1 MQEII
6 ITNKENN
13 KIIMLVENGQ
23 MIEQYQE
30 NDPKTR
36 LEGNIYLGK
45 IRNILP
51 GMQAAFV
58 DIGEGKN
65 TFIQVKD
72 LLKKEDETKE
82 KTAQTKDIKEVAKI
96 GMQIIVQVKKDAN
109 HKKGA
114 RVSTHIS
121 LPGKYM
127 VYMPETDFITISQKI
142 TDETKKQEL
151 KQYVQ
156 QILPQ
161 GAGAI
166 LRTSAEIATN
176 EQLKQDAKALE
187 NKWQQIKEKAQ
198 ASSEI
203 GLLYE
208 SETVIEKLIQDTI
221 SQKIEKITVDTET
234 DYEEVSK
241 ILAKHQEYSNIKI
254 EKVQDSTEKYTLKK
268 QLAQLENR
276 KIWLK
281 CGGFITIDKTEALTA
296 IDVNSGKY
304 TGKMSQEQTIY
315 TVNKEATEEIA
326 KQLRLRDIDGI
337 IIIDYIDMQKEQSR
351 EKIKELLQEN
361 LKKDRSKTQILEFTK
376 LNLLELTRKHMFSNI
391 NK

>member
-13 KIIMLVENGQ
+13 KKIMLVENGQ

-30 NDPKTR
+30 NDQKTR

-82 KTAQTKDIKEVAKI
+82 KTEQTKDIKEVAKI

-142 TDETKKQEL
+142 TDEAKKQEL

-161 GAGAI
+161 GVGAI
-166 LRTSAEIATN
+166 LRTSAENATN

-187 NKWQQIKEKAQ
+187 NKWQKIKKNAQ
-198 ASSEI
+198 ARSEI
-203 GLLYE
+203 GL
-208 SETVIEKLIQDTI
+208 I
-221 SQKIEKITVDTET
+221 
-234 DYEEVSK
+234 
-241 ILAKHQEYSNIKI
+241 
-254 EKVQDSTEKYTLKK
+254 
-268 QLAQLENR
+268 
-276 KIWLK
+276 
-281 CGGFITIDKTEALTA
+281 
-296 IDVNSGKY
+296 
-304 TGKMSQEQTIY
+304 
-315 TVNKEATEEIA
+315 
-326 KQLRLRDIDGI
+326 
-337 IIIDYIDMQKEQSR
+337 
-351 EKIKELLQEN
+351 
-361 LKKDRSKTQILEFTK
+361 
-376 LNLLELTRKHMFSNI
+376 
-391 NK
+391 

>member
-6 ITNKENN
+6 ITNKENY
-13 KIIMLVENGQ
+13 KRIMLVQEGQ
-23 MIEQYQE
+23 MIEQYLE
-30 NDPKTR
+30 NSQRSR

-72 LLKKEDETKE
+72 LQKKEDETKGNVT
-82 KTAQTKDIKEVAKI
+82 KNKDIKEVAKI
-96 GMQIIVQVKKDAN
+96 GMQVIVQVKKDAN

-127 VYMPETDFITISQKI
+127 VYMPETDFITVSQKI
-142 TDETKKQEL
+142 TDEAKKQEL
-151 KQYVQ
+151 KQYLK

-161 GAGAI
+161 GSGAI
-166 LRTSAEIATN
+166 LRTSAEMATQ
-176 EQLKQDAKALE
+176 EQLKQDAEALQS
-187 NKWQQIKEKAQ
+187 KWKEIKNKAQ
-198 ASSEI
+198 ENGKI
-203 GLLYE
+203 GQLYE
-208 SETVIEKLIQDTI
+208 SENVIEKLIQDTI
-221 SQKIEKITVDTET
+221 AQKIEKITVDNQD
-234 DYEEVSK
+234 DYEEIAK
-241 ILAKHQEYSNIKI
+241 ILAKHQEYSKIKL
-254 EKVQDSTEKYTLKK
+254 EKVEDSTQKYTLKK
-268 QLAQLENR
+268 QIEQLENR

-304 TGKMSQEQTIY
+304 TGKMNQEQTIY

>member
-13 KIIMLVENGQ
+13 KKIMLVENGQ

-30 NDPKTR
+30 NDQKTR

-82 KTAQTKDIKEVAKI
+82 KTEQTKDIKEVAKI

-142 TDETKKQEL
+142 TDEAKKQEL

-161 GAGAI
+161 GVGAI
-166 LRTSAEIATN
+166 LRTSAENATN

>member
-13 KIIMLVENGQ
+13 KKIMLVENGQ

-30 NDPKTR
+30 NDQKTR
-36 LEGNIYLGK
+36 LEGNIFLGK

>member
-6 ITNKENN
+6 IANKDNN
-13 KIIMLVENGQ
+13 KTIMLVENGQ
-23 MIEQYQE
+23 MIEHYQE
-30 NDPKTR
+30 TDNHLR

-58 DIGEGKN
+58 DIGKGKN

-72 LLKKEDETKE
+72 LLKKEDESIGKATP
-82 KTAQTKDIKEVAKI
+82 TKDIKEVAKI
-96 GMQIIVQVKKDAN
+96 GMNVMVQVKKDAN

-127 VYMPETDFITISQKI
+127 VYMPDTDFITISQKI
-142 TDETKKQEL
+142 TDETKKKEL
-151 KQYVQ
+151 KQYLK
-156 QILPQ
+156 QILPK
-161 GAGAI
+161 GSGAI
-166 LRTSAEIATN
+166 LRTSVIVATH
-176 EQLKQDAKALE
+176 EQIKQEADALE
-187 NKWQQIKEKAQ
+187 AKWQEIRNKAKQ
-198 ASSEI
+198 SKEI
-203 GLLYE
+203 GELYR

-221 SQKIEKITVDTET
+221 SQKIEKITVDSQE
-234 DYEEVSK
+234 DYEEISK
-241 ILAKHQEYSNIKI
+241 ILETSKEYSTIKL
-254 EKVQDSTEKYTLKK
+254 EKVQNSTDKYTLRR
-268 QLAQLENR
+268 QLEQLQSR

-315 TVNKEATEEIA
+315 AVNKEATEEIA
-326 KQLRLRDIDGI
+326 RQLRLRDIDGI
-337 IIIDYIDMQKEQSR
+337 IIIDYIDMQKEESR
-351 EKIKELLQEN
+351 EKIKQLLKEE
-361 LKKDRSKTQILEFTK
+361 LKKDRSKTQILDFTK
-376 LNLLELTRKHMFSNI
+376 LNLLELTRKHMFSNK
-391 NK
+391 N

>member
-13 KIIMLVENGQ
+13 KRIMLVENGQ
-23 MIEQYQE
+23 MIEQYE
-30 NDPKTR
+30 DNNKHLR

-72 LLKKEDETKE
+72 LLKKEDETKGN
-82 KTAQTKDIKEVAKI
+82 TQQIKDIREVAKI
-96 GMQIIVQVKKDAN
+96 GMNVIVQVKKDAN

-114 RVSTHIS
+114 RVSTHIN

-142 TDETKKQEL
+142 TEESKKQYL
-151 KQYVQ
+151 KQYLK

-161 GAGAI
+161 GSGAI
-166 LRTSAEIATN
+166 LRTSANIATCK
-176 EQLKQDAKALE
+176 QLKQEAEELE
-187 NKWQQIKEKAQ
+187 EKWQEIKSKAHSNNQIGK
-198 ASSEI
+198 
-203 GLLYE
+203 LYE
-208 SETVIEKLIQDTI
+208 SENIIEKLIQDTI
-221 SQKIEKITVDTET
+221 SQKIEKITVDTEE
-234 DYEEVSK
+234 DYEEITQIIK
-241 ILAKHQEYSNIKI
+241 KHQECSNIKL
-254 EKVQDSTEKYTLKK
+254 EKVSDSTEKYTLKK
-268 QLAQLENR
+268 QIEQLENR

-337 IIIDYIDMQKEQSR
+337 IIIDYIDMQKEESR
-351 EKIKELLQEN
+351 EKIKELLKEN

-376 LNLLELTRKHMFSNI
+376 LNLLELTRKHIFSNI